1 MLLVVNWLNAWGGKI
16 GCFSF
21 ITATAIE
28 SRRITEWLNRLMTVI
43 YQDPGNPLLS
53 IQVDLFFVLTSS
65 GSVG

>member
-16 GCFSF
+16 GFFSF

-28 SRRITEWLNRLMTVI
+28 SRRITVWLKHLLTLI

-53 IQVDLFFVLTSS
+53 IQVHLVFVRAGS
-65 GSVG
+65 GSIG